1 MKEFIQEMEEYAR
14 NKNVPIIEKDS
25 ITFLMKYIKLHFI
38 QLN

>member
-25 ITFLMKYIKLHFI
+25 ITFLMKYIKLHK
-38 QLN
+38 